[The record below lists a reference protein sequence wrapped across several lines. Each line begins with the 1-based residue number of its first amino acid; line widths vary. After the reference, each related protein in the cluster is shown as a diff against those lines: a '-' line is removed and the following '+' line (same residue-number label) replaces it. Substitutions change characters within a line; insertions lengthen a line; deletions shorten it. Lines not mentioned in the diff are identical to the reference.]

1 MNTESACYWP
11 AGYKMTENNIKEN
24 AQAWL
29 EKNWS
34 IDLSLLAWRTQL
46 LESGW
51 GVPSWPKEYFGL
63 GLSESESSDVDEVFA
78 EMGAIG
84 AAHSG
89 VRMLAAATLLEH
101 ANDSQ
106 KHRYLPGIITG
117 AEAWCQLF
125 SEPGS
130 GSDLAGATTKA
141 EREGDEWIVNGQK
154 VWTTSAHHADF
165 GLLLARTNWDKP
177 KHQGLTFFVLD
188 MRQPGVEVRQLKQMN
203 GHASFN
209 EVFFT
214 DARIPHQNLVGTEEN
229 GWPVAITTLAH
240 ERRSFDR
247 NRDGGGIMKKT
258 GPIYDEYRKEIE
270 VANEPYRWYPQ
281 RAGRVDLIVERAR
294 QTGSIKDP
302 VIRQEIAKLLM
313 LSESAQWTAARARA
327 AQRAG
332 KPQGPEGSLGKL
344 AASNIARMASKV
356 HTMITGSDAMLT
368 GENSPMEGV
377 IAEILVSVPA
387 VSIAGGTDEI
397 QKNIIAER
405 VLEMPKETRFDNG
418 PFKDVPRNQA

>member
-1 MNTESACYWP
+1 MGKMEEDDIKKSAQ
-11 AGYKMTENNIKEN
+11 T
-24 AQAWL
+24 WL
-29 EKNWS
+29 KTNWS
-34 IDLSLLAWRTQL
+34 ADLSLLAWRTLL

-63 GLSESESSDVDEVFA
+63 GMNPNQASQVEEVFA
-78 EMGAIG
+78 EIGAIG

-101 ANDSQ
+101 ASDSQ
-106 KHRYLPGIITG
+106 KRKYLPGIITG
-117 AEAWCQLF
+117 TEAWCQLF

-141 EREGDEWIVNGQK
+141 EKHGDEWIVNGQK

-165 GLLLARTNWDKP
+165 GLLLARTNWDAP
-177 KHQGLTFFVLD
+177 KHQGLTFFILD
-188 MRQPGVEVRQLKQMN
+188 MHQPGVEVRQLKQMN

-214 DARIPHQNLVGTEEN
+214 DARVPHENLVGTEGN

-247 NRDGGGIMKKT
+247 SRDGGGIMKKN
-258 GPIYDEYRKEIE
+258 GSIYDEYRKEVE

-281 RAGRVDLIVERAR
+281 RAGRVDLIVERAHE
-294 QTGSIKDP
+294 TGAIKDP
-302 VIRQEIAKLLM
+302 VTRQEIAKLLM
-313 LSESAQWTAARARA
+313 LNQSAQWTAARARA
-327 AQRAG
+327 AQQAG

-344 AASNIARMASKV
+344 AASNVARLASKV

-368 GENSPMEGV
+368 GSDSPMDGI

-405 VLEMPKETRFDNG
+405 VLEMPKETRFDTG
-418 PFKDVPRNQA
+418 PFKDVPRNQATDET

>member
-1 MNTESACYWP
+1 MGKMEEDDIKKSAQ
-11 AGYKMTENNIKEN
+11 T
-24 AQAWL
+24 WL
-29 EKNWS
+29 KTNWS
-34 IDLSLLAWRTQL
+34 ADLSLLAWRTLL

-63 GLSESESSDVDEVFA
+63 GMNPNQASQVEEAFA
-78 EMGAIG
+78 EIGAIG

-101 ANDSQ
+101 ASDSQ
-106 KHRYLPGIITG
+106 KRKYLPGIITG
-117 AEAWCQLF
+117 TEAWCQLF

-141 EREGDEWIVNGQK
+141 EKHGDEWIFNGQK

-165 GLLLARTNWDKP
+165 GLLLARTNWDAP
-177 KHQGLTFFVLD
+177 KHQGLTFFILD
-188 MRQPGVEVRQLKQMN
+188 MHQPGVEVRQLKQMN

-214 DARIPHQNLVGTEEN
+214 DARVPHENLVGTEES

-247 NRDGGGIMKKT
+247 SRDGGGTMKKN
-258 GPIYDEYRKEIE
+258 GSIYDEYRKEVE

-281 RAGRVDLIVERAR
+281 RAGRVDLIVERAHE
-294 QTGSIKDP
+294 TGAIKDP
-302 VIRQEIAKLLM
+302 VTRQEIAKLLM
-313 LSESAQWTAARARA
+313 LNQSAQWTAARARA
-327 AQRAG
+327 AQQAG

-344 AASNIARMASKV
+344 AASNIARLASKV

-368 GENSPMEGV
+368 GSDSPMDGI

-405 VLEMPKETRFDNG
+405 VLEMPKETRFDTG
-418 PFKDVPRNQA
+418 PFKDVPRNQATDET